1 MSMKF
6 IVVFD
11 TKDELIHQLKALLDS
26 FLPSVSVDTVD
37 TGLHRDYVVNVGAAP
52 AVLETPAEAED
63 DEQGRLPPVL
73 AESDVAA
80 PTPSPLGIDEII
92 DQLTRAFHGG
102 DKSMKDRLV
111 EVRNSL
117 GLKFLSDAKPEHAQ
131 VLHDLLVEL
140 RL

>member
-1 MSMKF
+1 MQ
-6 IVVFD
+6 ITIIFD
-11 TKDELIHQLKALLDS
+11 TKEDLIRDLKGLLDT
-26 FLPSVSVDTVD
+26 FLPPVSVDTVD
-37 TGLHRDYVVNVGAAP
+37 TAQHTDYVVNVGAAP

-63 DEQGRLPPVL
+63 DEQGLLPPVL
-73 AESDVAA
+73 AGSDVAA